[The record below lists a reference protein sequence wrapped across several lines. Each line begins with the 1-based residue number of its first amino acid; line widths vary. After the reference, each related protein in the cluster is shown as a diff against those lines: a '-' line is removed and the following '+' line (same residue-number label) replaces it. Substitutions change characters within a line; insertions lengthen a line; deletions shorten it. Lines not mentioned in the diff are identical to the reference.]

1 MRPIINKKSKFEVVP
16 VGQEDTGIIYLEK
29 RGSLTVGEA
38 VDIDNINAKR
48 QRAAIIAYKL
58 VKRISDDRGVS
69 IAEAQELLSPTR
81 SADGT
86 SEVDNSDVIGDYAED
101 FFELNALSSVDN
113 ASVSIAVATLFIQKR
128 VAFPVELVAPVTF
141 NSATISIAPVHFP
154 LCDKQVIRFGDC
166 LVTVVGNYQT
176 PSDYESLLVRVEP
189 VTENLPI
196 SVGFLYDKL
205 TKSYVVGTHD
215 WTEEDTKDCSDEF
228 VAAIYEFYQN
238 ERSRWKVET
247 EPTPAPVEEGEVQP
261 VVALIGATS
270 TGESSPIESQIPDL
284 ETGIPS

>member
-38 VDIDNINAKR
+38 VDIDNIDAKR
-48 QRAAIIAYKL
+48 QRAAIIASKL
-58 VKRISDDRGVS
+58 VKRISEDRGVS
-69 IAEAQELLSPTR
+69 ITEAQELLSPTR

-86 SEVDNSDVIGDYAED
+86 SEIDNSDVIYDYIED
-101 FFELNALSSVDN
+101 FTELKALSSVDN

-141 NSATISIAPVHFP
+141 NSTTISIAPVHFS

-166 LVTVVGNYQT
+166 LVTVVGNYQ
-176 PSDYESLLVRVEP
+176 PCSDYEPLPVRVEP

-196 SVGFLYDKL
+196 SVGFLYNKL
-205 TKSYVVGTHD
+205 TRSYVVGTHD
-215 WTEEDTKDCSDEF
+215 WTEEDTKDCSNEF
-228 VAAIYEFYQN
+228 VAAIYEFYEN
-238 ERSRWKVET
+238 ERNRWKIET
-247 EPTPAPVEEGEVQP
+247 EPSPAPIEEGEVQP
-261 VVALIGATS
+261 VAALTGATS
-270 TGESSPIESQIPDL
+270 TGESSPTESQIPDL
-284 ETGIPS
+284 ETGILS